1 MTSILMRAAPIAL
14 AISLLGLA
22 PALAQSPS
30 GAKKPDA
37 GIARQAEAI
46 RNLQASQTQL
56 KAENDKL
63 LADKTAA
70 DKARAALE
78 KQVATDRDR
87 IQAQSRRLAGEKE
100 STIARLERELA
111 QARKEA
117 ADTGARLKEAD
128 GQRQAES
135 MRAQQAQARIKEQE
149 ALLAQGATDSRD
161 LAGRL
166 TACRGNNIALSG
178 ITSDLLTAIDRGGF
192 GDVLVGT
199 EPFSGYKR
207 VRVEALMQ
215 EYRDKVDDQR
225 SALGGR

>member
-14 AISLLGLA
+14 AISLLG
-22 PALAQSPS
+22 PALALAQTQS
-30 GAKKPDA
+30 GAKKADA

-70 DKARAALE
+70 DNARAALE
-78 KQVATDRDR
+78 KQIATDRDR
-87 IQAQSRRLAGEKE
+87 IQAQSRRQVGEKE

-117 ADTGARLKEAD
+117 ADTSARLKDAD
-128 GQRQAES
+128 AQRQAES
-135 MRAQQAQARIKEQE
+135 LRTQQAQARIKEQE
-149 ALLAQGATDSRD
+149 ALVAQGVTDSRD

-178 ITSDLLTAIDRGGF
+178 ITSDLLTAIERGGY
-192 GDVLVGT
+192 GDALVGT

-207 VRVEALMQ
+207 VRVEALLQ

>member
-1 MTSILMRAAPIAL
+1 MTAILMRAAPIAL
-14 AISLLGLA
+14 AISLLGPA
-22 PALAQSPS
+22 PVFAQS
-30 GAKKPDA
+30 GAKKPDP
-37 GIARQAEAI
+37 GMARQAEAI
-46 RNLQASQTQL
+46 RNLQASQAQL
-56 KAENDKL
+56 KAENAKL
-63 LADKTAA
+63 LADKAA
-70 DKARAALE
+70 TDDARAALE
-78 KQVATDRDR
+78 RRLASDRDR
-87 IQAQSRRLAGEKE
+87 VQAQSRRQVGEKE

-117 ADTGARLKEAD
+117 ADTGERLKEVD

-135 MRAQQAQARIKEQE
+135 MRTQQALARIKDQE

-178 ITSDLLTAIDRGGF
+178 ITSDLLTAIERGGY
-192 GDVLVGT
+192 GDALVRT

-207 VRVEALMQ
+207 VRVETLLQ

-225 SALGGR
+225 TALGGR

>member
-14 AISLLGLA
+14 AISLLGPA
-22 PALAQSPS
+22 PVFAQS
-30 GAKKPDA
+30 GAKKPDP
-37 GIARQAEAI
+37 GMARQAEAI
-46 RNLQASQTQL
+46 RSLQASQSQL
-56 KAENDKL
+56 KAENAKL
-63 LADKTAA
+63 LADKAAA
-70 DKARAALE
+70 DDARAALE
-78 KQVATDRDR
+78 RRLAGERDR
-87 IQAQSRRLAGEKE
+87 VQAQSRRQVGEKE

-117 ADTGARLKEAD
+117 SDTGERLKQAE

-135 MRAQQAQARIKEQE
+135 MRTQEALARVKDQE

-178 ITSDLLTAIDRGGF
+178 ITSDLLTAIERGGYA
-192 GDVLVGT
+192 DALVRT
-199 EPFSGYKR
+199 EPFSGFKR
-207 VRVEALMQ
+207 VRVETLLQ

-225 SALGGR
+225 TSLGGR

>member
-14 AISLLGLA
+14 AISLLGPA
-22 PALAQSPS
+22 PVFAQS
-30 GAKKPDA
+30 GAKKPDP
-37 GIARQAEAI
+37 GMARQAEAI
-46 RNLQASQTQL
+46 RSLQASQSQL
-56 KAENDKL
+56 KAENAKL
-63 LADKTAA
+63 LADKAAA
-70 DKARAALE
+70 DDARAALE
-78 KQVATDRDR
+78 RRLAGDRDR
-87 IQAQSRRLAGEKE
+87 VQAQSRRQVGEKE

-117 ADTGARLKEAD
+117 SDTGERLKQAE

-135 MRAQQAQARIKEQE
+135 MRTQEALARIKDQE

-178 ITSDLLTAIDRGGF
+178 ITSDLLTAIERGGY
-192 GDVLVGT
+192 GDALVRT
-199 EPFSGYKR
+199 EPFSGFKR
-207 VRVEALMQ
+207 VRVETLLQ

-225 SALGGR
+225 TSLGGR

>member
-14 AISLLGLA
+14 AISLLGPA
-22 PALAQSPS
+22 PVFAQS
-30 GAKKPDA
+30 GAKKPDP
-37 GIARQAEAI
+37 GMARQAEAI
-46 RNLQASQTQL
+46 RSLQASQSQL
-56 KAENDKL
+56 KAENAKL
-63 LADKTAA
+63 LADKAAA
-70 DKARAALE
+70 DDARAALE
-78 KQVATDRDR
+78 RRLASDRDR
-87 IQAQSRRLAGEKE
+87 VQAQSRRQVGEKE

-117 ADTGARLKEAD
+117 SDTGERLKQAE

-135 MRAQQAQARIKEQE
+135 MRTQEALARIKDQE

-178 ITSDLLTAIDRGGF
+178 ITSDLLTAIERGGY
-192 GDVLVGT
+192 GDALVRT
-199 EPFSGYKR
+199 EPFSGFKR
-207 VRVEALMQ
+207 VRVETLLQ

-225 SALGGR
+225 TSLGGR

>member
-1 MTSILMRAAPIAL
+1 MTAILMRAAPIAL
-14 AISLLGLA
+14 AISLLG
-22 PALAQSPS
+22 PALALAQS
-30 GAKKPDA
+30 GAKKPDP
-37 GIARQAEAI
+37 GVARQAEAI

-56 KAENDKL
+56 KAENAKL
-63 LADKTAA
+63 LAEKTAA
-70 DKARAALE
+70 DDARAALE
-78 KQVATDRDR
+78 KRLATDRDR
-87 IQAQSRRLAGEKE
+87 VQAQSRRQVGEKE

-117 ADTGARLKEAD
+117 ADTGARLKDAD

-135 MRAQQAQARIKEQE
+135 MRTQQALDRVKEQE
-149 ALLAQGATDSRD
+149 ALLAQNATDSRD

-178 ITSDLLTAIDRGGF
+178 ITSDLLTAIERGGY
-192 GDVLVGT
+192 GDALIGT

-207 VRVEALMQ
+207 IRVEALMQ
-215 EYRDKVDDQR
+215 EYRDKVNDQR